1 MDNRNRFDGK
11 GEIYAKARPKYAEAL
26 FEYLKNVL
34 NVPFDSVFAD
44 IGSGTGIFTEQLL
57 DCWRKVYAV
66 EPNADMRRKAEKRLS
81 RIEGFISVDGS
92 DADTKLP
99 DGSVDFVTAA
109 QAFLWFDAEAFGKE
123 CRRILRPGGKVMI
136 IYNFRDPNAACTKAL
151 AELRHRYSPEFQGF
165 SNGINDEKC
174 KAFFVR
180 ECTVF
185 RADNTQYYDRQGYI
199 DRVLSSS
206 YSTRESDGR
215 YSEYLT
221 DIGRVFDSFSADGII
236 AVPTKTAAY
245 IGKV

>member
-11 GEIYAKARPKYAEAL
+11 GEIYAKARPKYAKAL

-66 EPNADMRRKAEKRLS
+66 EPNADMRRKAEERIS
-81 RIEGFISVDGS
+81 RIESFISVDGS

-109 QAFLWFDAEAFGKE
+109 QTFHWFDAEAFGKE

-136 IYNFRDPNAACTKAL
+136 IYNFRNPNAACTKAL

-165 SNGINDEKC
+165 SNGINDENAKPS
-174 KAFFVR
+174 
-180 ECTVF
+180 
-185 RADNTQYYDRQGYI
+185 
-199 DRVLSSS
+199 LSENA
-206 YSTRESDGR
+206 R
-215 YSEYLT
+215 
-221 DIGRVFDSFSADGII
+221 FS
-236 AVPTKTAAY
+236 VPTTLSTTISRATSTACCRPPIRRTRATED
-245 IGKV
+245 IPNI

>member
-1 MDNRNRFDGK
+1 MDHRNRFDGK
-11 GEIYAKARPKYAEAL
+11 GEIYAKARPKYAAAL
-26 FEYLKNVL
+26 FDYLKNVL

-57 DCWRKVYAV
+57 GCCRKVYAV
-66 EPNADMRRKAEKRLS
+66 EPNADMRRKAEEKLS
-81 RIEGFISVDGS
+81 HIESFISVDGS

-99 DGSVDFVTAA
+99 DESVDFVTAV
-109 QAFLWFDAEAFGKE
+109 QAFHWFDAEAFGKE

-151 AELRHRYSPEFQGF
+151 AELRHKYNPEFQGF

-174 KAFFVR
+174 KAFFMG

-185 RADNTQYYDRQGYI
+185 RADNTQFYDRQGYI

-206 YSTRESDGR
+206 YSTGESDER

-221 DIGRVFDSFSADGII
+221 EIGRIFNSFSASGII
-236 AVPTKTAAY
+236 AVPTETIAY
-245 IGKV
+245 IGRI